1 MTPSNQEPARIP
13 LLLNQF
19 AKSVPERR
27 DVANLEDGLVKS
39 LFVLKWVLILR
50 KRVWYA
56 SCKVSPCEYGSI
68 RRMEIAMLSNEQVK
82 RYLERIGYEGEL
94 RHDVA
99 TLDGLVRHH
108 QCSVPFETIT
118 LRQKTGAPPLDL
130 QVIYEK
136 VVEYRLGGYCFELNL
151 LFDALLR
158 ALGFDVRPILCR
170 SVERDGIRV
179 PINHRGELVS
189 LDGRSYFVEVG
200 YGGPVPSGA
209 LPLDDC
215 GDQLINGETFRM
227 IRLDETWWCMERARK
242 EKLVNPT
249 AKADSLRIPELELC
263 IARVYDLD
271 FLALNEY
278 LSLPGTLF
286 RDHTIVNLRTQDGHK
301 SIFDD
306 VFKVR
311 KGRETEVIEIKT
323 RHQLQLV
330 LENEFGM
337 KVAPCIFA

>member
-1 MTPSNQEPARIP
+1 
-13 LLLNQF
+13 
-19 AKSVPERR
+19 
-27 DVANLEDGLVKS
+27 
-39 LFVLKWVLILR
+39 
-50 KRVWYA
+50 
-56 SCKVSPCEYGSI
+56 
-68 RRMEIAMLSNEQVK
+68 MLSNEQAE
-82 RYLERIGYEGEL
+82 RYLKRIGYEGEL

-99 TLDGLVRHH
+99 TLDNLVRHH

-118 LRQKTGAPPLDL
+118 LRQKAGAPPLDL
-130 QVIYEK
+130 QDIYEK
-136 VVEYRLGGYCFELNL
+136 VVEYELGGYCFELNL

-158 ALGFDVRPILCR
+158 ALGFDARPILCR

-189 LDGRSYFVEVG
+189 LDDRSYFVEVG

-209 LPLDDC
+209 LLLDDC
-215 GDQLINGETFRM
+215 GDQIINGEMFRM
-227 IRLDETWWCMERARK
+227 VRLDETWWCMERASK
-242 EKLVNPT
+242 T
-249 AKADSLRIPELELC
+249 QADASAESDLPLFIPELELC
-263 IARVYDLD
+263 TARVYDLD

-306 VFKVR
+306 VFKTR
-311 KGRETEVIEIKT
+311 KGLETEVIEIKT
-323 RHQLQLV
+323 RHQLQII